1 MNPDLDAAR
10 FEALWRRRIPSPP
23 AATAGAVHAD
33 LCRRLGGPDRRFHNL
48 NHIGDCLNR
57 FDRVAPLLA
66 NPDAVELAIWFHDAV
81 YVPGDA
87 GNERRSTELFLS
99 YSDGADRLFR
109 RRVCALILT
118 TRHQRQAPEGDRGF
132 IEDIDLAGFGG
143 PWEEFMRQG
152 DLLREEFAAQPDAQ
166 YYAGQVWFLGFLKRR
181 RWFFSTKYFRERY
194 EAQAQENLDRL
205 LGLLAAQGYR
215 PAPG

>member
-1 MNPDLDAAR
+1 MNPNLDAGR
-10 FEALWRRRIPSPP
+10 FEALWRRHVATPTG
-23 AATAGAVHAD
+23 AAASTVHAD
-33 LCRRLGGPDRRFHNL
+33 LCRRLGGSDRRFHDL
-48 NHIGDCLNR
+48 NHISDCLRR
-57 FDRVAPLLA
+57 FDEVVPLLA
-66 NPDAVELAIWFHDAV
+66 NPDAVEMAIWFHDAV
-81 YVPGDA
+81 YLPGDA

-99 YSDGADRLFR
+99 YADGADPLFR

-118 TRHQRQAPEGDRGF
+118 TRHQRQAPDDDRGY

-143 PWEEFMRQG
+143 PWEDFMRGG

-194 EAQAQENLDRL
+194 EARAQENLDRL